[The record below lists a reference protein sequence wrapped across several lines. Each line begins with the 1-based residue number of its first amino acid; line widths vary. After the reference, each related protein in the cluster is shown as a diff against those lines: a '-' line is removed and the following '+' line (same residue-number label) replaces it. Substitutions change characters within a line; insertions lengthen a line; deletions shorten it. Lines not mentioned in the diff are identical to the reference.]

1 MPYNELKPTSR
12 GTGESMAVTIRD
24 VAKLAGVS
32 YQTVSRVINN
42 APNVK
47 DETRER
53 VMKTI
58 RMLDYYP
65 NNSAQN
71 LQKKI
76 VNAIGFT
83 YPNSAQ
89 ALKDSSFYSIVLSE
103 ACSICD
109 SRDIFLNLLPY
120 HSTRSDVE
128 RLIRNFN
135 QKVISGILMT
145 APTSDI
151 DVLAELTV
159 KNVPVVILGRPPAP
173 LSISYVDNDNREI
186 CRQAI
191 EYLFTLGHRHIG
203 LINGPR
209 EMTMC
214 DDVQQGYAQAYQEKG
229 LPLPGEYIMRT
240 ALDNRD
246 PYEVTRSFLA
256 RHPEVTALVGID
268 HMVTL
273 SAMEAAQAAGRR
285 IPDQLSLL
293 TLDYSDWNRY
303 LNPPL
308 TGFYKNAEQ
317 LGSRAVQMLLQ
328 QIYEEAEPTH
338 ELIGHEFR
346 EGGSCCPLP

>member
-1 MPYNELKPTSR
+1 
-12 GTGESMAVTIRD
+12 MAVTIRD

-47 DETRER
+47 EETRER

-89 ALKDSSFYSIVLSE
+89 AIKDSAFYSIVLSE
-103 ACSICD
+103 ACNICS

-128 RLIRNFN
+128 MLIRYFN
-135 QKVISGILMT
+135 QKVISGVLMT
-145 APTSDI
+145 SPTSDA
-151 DVLAELTV
+151 DALAELAV

-173 LSISYVDNDNREI
+173 LSISYVDNDNRGI
-186 CRQAI
+186 CKEAMA
-191 EYLFTLGHRHIG
+191 YLFGLGHRHIG

-214 DDVQQGYAQAYQEKG
+214 QDVKQGYEQAFQERN
-229 LPLPGEYIMRT
+229 LPVPGGYVFSA
-240 ALDNRD
+240 ALNNRD
-246 PYEVTRSFLA
+246 PYEVTRAFLSQ
-256 RHPEVTALVGID
+256 HPEVTALVCID

-273 SAMEAAQAAGRR
+273 SAMEAAQSIGRR
-285 IPDQLSLL
+285 IPGDLSLL
-293 TLDYSDWNRY
+293 TLDYSEWNHY
-303 LNPPL
+303 LNPSL

-317 LGSRAVQMLLQ
+317 LGERGTQLLLQ
-328 QIYEEAEPTH
+328 QIYEDAPPSH

-346 EGGSCCPLP
+346 EGESCCSPS